1 MMMMNEKEK
10 SLSCRQTGEALKQ
23 ESEALNGYYITI
35 FSGITS
41 MIACANITGLWSG
54 VIAMLCTMIAIWM
67 VYEKVGGMED
77 ESEKA

>member
-1 MMMMNEKEK
+1 MMMNEKEK
-10 SLSCRQTGEALKQ
+10 SLSCRQTGEALKR

-54 VIAMLCTMIAIWM
+54 IVAMLSVLLSLWLMYVNIKGL
-67 VYEKVGGMED
+67 EE
-77 ESEKA
+77 E